1 MNKKYTFKASLL
13 FLMIFCSFSLFAD
26 NLEILQTPK
35 QVISA
40 AKSFFQQETEIYSQT
55 KDNLRSYQLKNGFQ
69 IYVLEDFENPLVE
82 ISFIAKAGFSV
93 QNKDNSGFPE
103 LAYRLFL
110 QNDNIE
116 NQLQNQ
122 QLTNITSEL
131 KSDSVIF
138 QGITTLSNLENALS
152 IFSKAAQNQSFSE
165 EKILAEYKNLKEK
178 ALENQKN
185 ELAYIN
191 SNIDSV
197 IFTSPWKQDTVLYSG
212 IIQNYTIEEIRNKIF
227 EIYNQFYTP
236 EKSCIFVTGSV
247 NAEIVLDYA
256 KNYFENWKPSISNI
270 VVENQNIRD
279 LQEKKYVLISD
290 NFSTDYNQLILQ
302 YPTEGLWKIA
312 TCFPCLRKF
321 QKFQRKNCK

>member
-1 MNKKYTFKASLL
+1 MNKKYTFKASLF
-13 FLMIFCSFSLFAD
+13 FLMFFCSFSLFAD
-26 NLEILQTPK
+26 NLQILPTPR

-40 AKSFFQQETEIYSQT
+40 AKSFFQQETEIYSQS

-69 IYVLEDFENPLVE
+69 VYVLEDFENPLVE

-93 QNKDNSGFPE
+93 QNQDNSGFPE

-152 IFSKAAQNQSFSE
+152 IFSKAAQNQSFSD

-178 ALENQKN
+178 N
-185 ELAYIN
+185 
-191 SNIDSV
+191 
-197 IFTSPWKQDTVLYSG
+197 
-212 IIQNYTIEEIRNKIF
+212 
-227 EIYNQFYTP
+227 
-236 EKSCIFVTGSV
+236 
-247 NAEIVLDYA
+247 
-256 KNYFENWKPSISNI
+256 
-270 VVENQNIRD
+270 
-279 LQEKKYVLISD
+279 
-290 NFSTDYNQLILQ
+290 
-302 YPTEGLWKIA
+302 
-312 TCFPCLRKF
+312 
-321 QKFQRKNCK
+321 